1 MPLGEVG
8 VPWGLPSLLAVLKF
22 TVKILW
28 SWSMP
33 RAASRP
39 TDASMLV
46 AGLVLSPSWGAWG
59 AGEGWTWTPLP
70 RDPALT
76 NGCVVY

>member
-46 AGLVLSPSWGAWG
+46 AGLVLSPSWGG
-59 AGEGWTWTPLP
+59 GGQEKAGLGLP
-70 RDPALT
+70 FRGTLP
-76 NGCVVY
+76 